1 MTPPFRAESLQKQ
14 ELSNG
19 LGPKTARASHSSISD
34 LEAQGSNLI
43 PAATLGVQAT
53 LWFDV
58 LSDAARVRNADRKV
72 LGGRDTDMG
81 LLTVDRNDLD
91 LDA

>member
-1 MTPPFRAESLQKQ
+1 
-14 ELSNG
+14 LSNG
-19 LGPKTARASHSSISD
+19 LGSKTARASHSSISH

-72 LGGRDTDMG
+72 SGAEIPTWERRLAGFVERI
-81 LLTVDRNDLD
+81 
-91 LDA
+91 AA

>member
-1 MTPPFRAESLQKQ
+1 VPNPSKARIVERARLEDRTR
-14 ELSNG
+14 EY
-19 LGPKTARASHSSISD
+19 SSISD

-43 PAATLGVQAT
+43 PGYATLGVQAT

-72 LGGRDTDMG
+72 SGAEMPTWVRRLAGFVERI
-81 LLTVDRNDLD
+81 
-91 LDA
+91 AA